1 MRYLIGVHLAEL
13 RTPVVV
19 VVIFLLLIVV
29 VVFLLLLVVVVVL
42 LLFLPREVLTVVFI
56 LMSIAAP

>member
-19 VVIFLLLIVV
+19 VVLL
-29 VVFLLLLVVVVVL
+29 LLLLVVIVVGCPH
-42 LLFLPREVLTVVFI
+42 FCKMDICQMIFI
-56 LMSIAAP
+56 L